1 MKDNKEIQEEFTEA
15 EQVFLKA
22 RSKLRSLSGKGL
34 QYMEAFEDYNKARQR
49 LQDIRNKIMEMGTV
63 LFSETVYSVRCGKCG
78 HTDGI
83 YCDKPSD
90 VFECDHCGGISQI
103 EHGDAKNKMTG
114 TVLLLKTVY
123 SIRCG
128 GCGYTNGIYCER
140 PSNTLECICCGET
153 SQIEYE
159 IVKAPSY

>member
-1 MKDNKEIQEEFTEA
+1 MKDNKEIQEKFTKA
-15 EQVFLKA
+15 EEEFLKA
-22 RSKLRSLSGKGL
+22 RSELRSLSGKGVR
-34 QYMEAFEDYNKARQR
+34 YIEAFENYNEAKQR
-49 LQDIRNKIMEMGTV
+49 LQDVKDEIKGTV
-63 LFSETVYSVRCGKCG
+63 LFSETVYFIRCGKCG

-103 EHGDAKNKMTG
+103 EHGNAKNKMTG

-128 GCGYTNGIYCER
+128 ECGYTNGIYCER
-140 PSNTLECICCGET
+140 PSNILECGCCGEI